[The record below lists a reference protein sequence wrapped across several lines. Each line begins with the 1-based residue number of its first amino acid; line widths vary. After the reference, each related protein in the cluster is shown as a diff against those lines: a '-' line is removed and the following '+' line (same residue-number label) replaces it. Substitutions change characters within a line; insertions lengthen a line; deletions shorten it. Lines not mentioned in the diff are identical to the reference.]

1 MKVLNALL
9 GGLAGAC
16 AVTVLHQLIKKNDT
30 EAPRMDLLGMESL
43 TKLLDKAGIEP
54 PVGKKLYYMT
64 MGGDIISNSIY
75 YSMAGIGDNKTVLKG
90 AASGLAAGLG
100 AVLLPKPMGLN
111 EKHSN
116 KSRETQVLAV
126 LYYLTGGL
134 VSSAVMK
141 LLNGNNKISLNTAKH
156 LVNDTLKSTL

>member
-16 AVTVLHQLIKKNDT
+16 AVTVLHQVIKKNDS

-43 TKLLDKAGIEP
+43 TKLLDKAGIEAP
-54 PVGKKLYYMT
+54 EGKKLYYMT

-75 YSMAGIGDNKTVLKG
+75 YSIAGIGDSKTILKG

-100 AVLLPKPMGLN
+100 AVFLPKPMGLN
-111 EKHSN
+111 EQHSN
-116 KSRETQVLAV
+116 HTRETQILAV

-141 LLNGNNKISLNTAKH
+141 LLNNRDKAKIESVKDKAENLI
-156 LVNDTLKSTL
+156 KSAI

>member
-16 AVTVLHQLIKKNDT
+16 AVTALHQLIKKNDS

-43 TKLLDKAGIEP
+43 TKILNKVGIEP
-54 PVGKKLYYMT
+54 PEGKKLYYLT

-75 YSMAGIGDNKTVLKG
+75 YSVAGIGDTQTVLKG

-116 KSRETQVLAV
+116 RTRETQILAV

-134 VSSAVMK
+134 VSSAVMR
-141 LLNGNNKISLNTAKH
+141 LLNVKDKSTVSIAKDKAKKLINTAI
-156 LVNDTLKSTL
+156 

>member
-16 AVTVLHQLIKKNDT
+16 AVTVLHQVIKKNDS

-43 TKLLDKAGIEP
+43 TKLLDTVGVEKPE
-54 PVGKKLYYMT
+54 GKKLYYMT

-75 YSMAGIGDNKTVLKG
+75 YSMAGIGDTKTVLKG

-100 AVLLPKPMGLN
+100 AVFLPKHMGLN
-111 EKHSN
+111 EQHSN
-116 KSRETQVLAV
+116 QTRETQILAI
-126 LYYLTGGL
+126 LYYFTGGL
-134 VSSAVMK
+134 ISSAVMK
-141 LLNGNNKISLNTAKH
+141 LLNGRHETAVGSATEEIQRTAKSA
-156 LVNDTLKSTL
+156 L

>member
-1 MKVLNALL
+1 MKVSNALL

-16 AVTVLHQLIKKNDT
+16 AVTVLHQLIKKNDP

-43 TKLLDKAGIEP
+43 TKLLDKAGIEKP
-54 PVGKKLYYMT
+54 QGQKLYYLT
-64 MGGDIISNSIY
+64 MGGDILSNSIY
-75 YSMAGIGDNKTVLKG
+75 YSMAGVGNSKTIFKG

-100 AVLLPKPMGLN
+100 AVFLPKHMGLN

-116 KSRETQVLAV
+116 KTRETQILAV

-141 LLNGNNKISLNTAKH
+141 LLNRTDKTIIEIAKSKPQNA
-156 LVNDTLKSTL
+156 VKYMV

>member
-1 MKVLNALL
+1 MKVLKALL

-16 AVTVLHQLIKKNDT
+16 AVTVLHQMIKKNDS

-43 TKLLDKAGIEP
+43 TKILDKVGVEKP
-54 PVGKKLYYMT
+54 EGKKLYYMT

-75 YSMAGIGDNKTVLKG
+75 YSMAGIGDTKTVLKG
-90 AASGLAAGLG
+90 VASGLAAGLA
-100 AVLLPKPMGLN
+100 AVFLPKHMGLN
-111 EKHSN
+111 EQHSN
-116 KSRETQVLAV
+116 RTRETQILAV

-141 LLNGNNKISLNTAKH
+141 LLNGRDETVIESVKDKAQH
-156 LVNDTLKSTL
+156 LSKSVL

>member
-16 AVTVLHQLIKKNDT
+16 AVTVLHQVIKNNDS

-43 TKLLDKAGIEP
+43 SKLLNKAGIEQP
-54 PVGKKLYYMT
+54 EGKKLYYMT

-75 YSMAGIGDNKTVLKG
+75 YSMAGIGDTKTVLKG

-100 AVLLPKPMGLN
+100 AVFLPKPMGLN
-111 EKHSN
+111 EQHSN
-116 KSRETQVLAV
+116 RTRETQILSV
-126 LYYLTGGL
+126 LYYLAGGL

-141 LLNGNNKISLNTAKH
+141 LLNGSDKGIIEKAKTEVHTIAKSSL
-156 LVNDTLKSTL
+156 

>member
-16 AVTVLHQLIKKNDT
+16 AVTVLHQVIKNNDS

-43 TKLLDKAGIEP
+43 SKLLNKAGVEQP
-54 PVGKKLYYMT
+54 EGKKLYYMT

-75 YSMAGIGDNKTVLKG
+75 YSMAGIGDTKTVLKG

-100 AVLLPKPMGLN
+100 AVFLPKPMGLN
-111 EKHSN
+111 EQHSN
-116 KSRETQVLAV
+116 RTRETQILAV
-126 LYYLTGGL
+126 LYYLAGGL
-134 VSSAVMK
+134 VSSGVMK
-141 LLNGNNKISLNTAKH
+141 LLNGRDNTKLNTIKSKANH
-156 LVNDTLKSTL
+156 VLKSAL